1 MNVELIALNRMA
13 FGLRPGDLE
22 AFRALGNTDDARLS
36 AYIEQQLQ
44 PSNILDTECDNKLTL
59 AGLTTLG
66 KSLTQLWAEHYVD
79 NKKDYSFR
87 IAPITDTRKATILK
101 AVYSKRQLQEVLAD
115 FWHNHFNVFGWE
127 GYAQHVWPHYDRD
140 CLRANMFGNFRQ
152 MLEAVATSPAMLY
165 YLDNY
170 RNSRGGPNENW
181 ARELIELHTLGAENY
196 LGVKPQNEVQGYASG
211 SPIGYVDGDV
221 YEATRCF
228 TGWRVNDSTY
238 EKDVTNTGT
247 FLFYEPW
254 HDRFQKIVLGKNLPP
269 DQSQLKDGRDVLDLL
284 AAHPGTGRFVCRK
297 LCRRLISDN
306 PPDRVV
312 NEAAA
317 LFTAQKDAPDQLRQ
331 VYRLILKSP
340 EFSQTW
346 GDKMKRPFDF
356 AMSMLR
362 ATNTDITFQDDGF
375 FWNYDALGQSMFARR
390 PPDGYPDTKEAWTN
404 TTSILQRWRLTA
416 AVIEGNIKGFNA
428 KIVEQT
434 LANAVTPNQLADFW
448 IERILGHAM
457 TRPDDRAEIVRLI
470 AQGKGNDTALT
481 TAQIAERIPRAVE
494 LVLMCPDFQLK

>member
-1 MNVELIALNRMA
+1 M
-13 FGLRPGDLE
+13 
-22 AFRALGNTDDARLS
+22 
-36 AYIEQQLQ
+36 
-44 PSNILDTECDNKLTL
+44 
-59 AGLTTLG
+59 
-66 KSLTQLWAEHYVD
+66 
-79 NKKDYSFR
+79 
-87 IAPITDTRKATILK
+87 
-101 AVYSKRQLQEVLAD
+101 
-115 FWHNHFNVFGWE
+115 
-127 GYAQHVWPHYDRD
+127 
-140 CLRANMFGNFRQ
+140 
-152 MLEAVATSPAMLY
+152 
-165 YLDNY
+165 
-170 RNSRGGPNENW
+170 
-181 ARELIELHTLGAENY
+181 
-196 LGVKPQNEVQGYASG
+196 
-211 SPIGYVDGDV
+211 
-221 YEATRCF
+221 
-228 TGWRVNDSTY
+228 
-238 EKDVTNTGT
+238 
-247 FLFYEPW
+247 
-254 HDRFQKIVLGKNLPP
+254 
-269 DQSQLKDGRDVLDLL
+269 LDLL

-331 VYRLILKSP
+331 VYRLNLKSP
-340 EFSQTW
+340 EYSQTW
-346 GDKMKRPFDF
+346 GDKIKRPFDF

-362 ATNTDITFQDDGF
+362 ATNTDITFQDDSF

-428 KIVEQT
+428 KIVEQI

-494 LVLMCPDFQLK
+494 LILMCPDFQLK